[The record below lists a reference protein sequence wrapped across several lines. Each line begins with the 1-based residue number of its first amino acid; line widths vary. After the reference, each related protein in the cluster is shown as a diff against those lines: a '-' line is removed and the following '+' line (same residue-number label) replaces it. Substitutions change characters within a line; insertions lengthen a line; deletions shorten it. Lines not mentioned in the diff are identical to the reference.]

1 MANKQINKC
10 NNKMP
15 PKDLL
20 YPISVPCFT
29 IISKT
34 SHSAGGNTCRKNS
47 QTLGK
52 VKDLNI
58 QN

>member
-1 MANKQINKC
+1 
-10 NNKMP
+10 MP

-29 IISKT
+29 LIRKT
-34 SHSAGGNTCRKNS
+34 SHSAGGNTCRNHS

-58 QN
+58 HT